1 MSFGACSCHGV
12 TNSQQKLYLINLASL
27 LLVEY
32 LRRETSVKKKSNQLS
47 NFFSNRFFESVN
59 SVIIQLR
66 NNLWTLENQA
76 LVCS

>member
-32 LRRETSVKKKSNQLS
+32 LRRETSVKKKVINYPT
-47 NFFSNRFFESVN
+47 F
-59 SVIIQLR
+59 SVIAFLNR
-66 NNLWTLENQA
+66 LTP
-76 LVCS
+76 

>member
-1 MSFGACSCHGV
+1 MSFGACCCHGV

-32 LRRETSVKKKSNQLS
+32 LCRETSVKKSNQLS

-59 SVIIQLR
+59 SIIIQLR
-66 NNLWTLENQA
+66 NHLWTLENQA